1 MMPDDP
7 LAIWRE
13 YLDPN
18 PFLAAAHPS
27 ILREVGHRLG
37 EVQVYLAALND
48 DRADEQEYGLAI
60 ANMAVD
66 FACKLLD
73 HLWLECLDGPAPPI
87 INLTMAQVAVKNLLA
102 TVRGHTEA
110 WQRAAE
116 NDAVAPMQDETEAA
130 IPTQNEPDVD
140 ASTHDAEFSAA
151 PVQDLVIDRDTFTVT
166 YKGIPAFLGNKRA
179 FWLLERL
186 QHARGTFLSIK
197 TLIDDVLE
205 GQGSQQRSRPAAD
218 KHPPYQAESGWD

>member
-1 MMPDDP
+1 MMPNDP

-18 PFLAAAHPS
+18 PFLAAAHPL

-60 ANMAVD
+60 ANLAVD

-73 HLWLECLDGPAPPI
+73 HLWLECLDGPMPPI
-87 INLTMAQVAVKNLLA
+87 INLPMAQVAVKNLLA
-102 TVRGHTEA
+102 AVRGHTEA

-166 YKGIPAFLGNKRA
+166 YKGIPCFLGEQKG
-179 FWLLERL
+179 LL
-186 QHARGTFLSIK
+186 AIGATS
-197 TLIDDVLE
+197 T
-205 GQGSQQRSRPAAD
+205 RP
-218 KHPPYQAESGWD
+218 WDFPVHQDPH